1 MVDASSAFESYDYA
15 RALDVTEHFFWGF
28 CDNYLELVK
37 QRAYGAVGERG
48 AGSAR
53 TTLGLA
59 LSTLLRLF
67 APHLPFV
74 TEEVWSWWQD
84 GSVHRQP
91 WPDASEFGTI
101 AEGAEADPAIY
112 GVAADVLGEI
122 RKAKTS
128 QQKSLRAEVDLAV
141 VRDTAERLHAL
152 EPALADVREAGR
164 VRALEL
170 LEADEFGVEV
180 DLTEDAA

>member
-1 MVDASSAFESYDYA
+1 M
-15 RALDVTEHFFWGF
+15 
-28 CDNYLELVK
+28 K
-37 QRAYGAVGERG
+37 QRAYGTGNESG
-48 AGSAR
+48 ARSAR
-53 TTLGLA
+53 RALELA

-84 GSVHRQP
+84 GSIHRAA
-91 WPDASEFGTI
+91 WPDPAPLRMETG
-101 AEGAEADPAIY
+101 EADRLTY
-112 GVAADVLGEI
+112 RVAADVLGEI

-128 QQKSLRAEVDLAV
+128 RQKSLRVEVDRAL
-141 VRDTAERLHAL
+141 VRDTAERLGAL
-152 EPALADVREAGR
+152 EAALTDVRAAGR

-170 LEADEFGVEV
+170 LEADEFAVEV